1 LIVVDASAVVAM
13 LNRELGF
20 EALAK
25 RLLQDTER
33 RISPISSVEVVMA
46 LARKYS
52 DPAQVADTYFQ
63 QESILIFPTDENQA
77 KLARQAFLTYGKG
90 RHPARLNL
98 GDCFSYAAAK
108 ALNASLL
115 YVGEDFAKTDV
126 KIA

>member
-1 LIVVDASAVVAM
+1 M

-90 RHPARLNL
+90 RNPARLNL
-98 GDCFSYAAAK
+98 GDCLSYAAAK